1 LFLQCQQTSDG
12 QDFFLFHRTTEA
24 IIRSQ
29 EVLNDPN
36 LFGALKMDRNLQAE
50 GNVILGWDSDDDEGE
65 DVVFEVTLPPSDDE
79 AASDEEESDAEEFVK
94 TMSLGEA
101 ILEHWNQRKTK
112 LNMHIQLQLGHCVW
126 WRKSVKM
133 SGWEL

>member
-1 LFLQCQQTSDG
+1 MPVYNPALCVSCTSKSSLFLQCQQTSDG

-50 GNVILGWDSDDDEGE
+50 GNVILG
-65 DVVFEVTLPPSDDE
+65 
-79 AASDEEESDAEEFVK
+79 
-94 TMSLGEA
+94 
-101 ILEHWNQRKTK
+101 
-112 LNMHIQLQLGHCVW
+112 
-126 WRKSVKM
+126 
-133 SGWEL
+133 